1 MRILVTGGAGYI
13 GSIVS
18 ETLLQNGHEV
28 IVYDNLS
35 TGHRSAVPSEAVF
48 VEGDISD
55 KEKLIST
62 LKQHRIEAVMHFA
75 AFSCVS
81 ESVENPMK
89 YYRNNLSGGIS
100 LLEAMVNSNV
110 RKIVF
115 SSTAAVYGE
124 PESLPITEEHPT
136 RPTNPYGET
145 KLAFENALKWF
156 DRAFGIR
163 FVSLRYFN
171 AAGASSC
178 RGEKHEPETHLI
190 PLVLQVASGK
200 REFVEVFGND
210 YPTRDGTCI
219 RDFIHVLDLAEAHVK
234 ALEILDEKSE
244 IYNLGCGGEGFTVLE
259 VIETARKVTG
269 RDIKTVFS
277 QRRIGD
283 PAVLIASSEKI
294 CRELGWQPKFPSLE
308 EIIESVW
315 KWMQRDESLSV

>member
-18 ETLLQNGHEV
+18 EALLQKGHEV
-28 IVYDNLS
+28 VVYDNLS
-35 TGHRSAVPSEAVF
+35 TGHYSNVPLESTF
-48 VEGDISD
+48 IEGDILN
-55 KEKLIST
+55 KEKLVST
-62 LKQHRIEAVMHFA
+62 FRHHGIEAVMHFA

-81 ESVENPMK
+81 DSVKNPTK
-89 YYRNNLSGGIS
+89 YYRNNLYGGIC
-100 LLEAMVNSNV
+100 LLEAMINSNV

-124 PESLPITEEHPT
+124 PKSLPITEEHPT
-136 RPTNPYGET
+136 CPINPYGEP

-156 DRAFGIR
+156 DKTFNVR

-171 AAGASSC
+171 AAGASYQ

-190 PLVLQVASGK
+190 PLALQVALGK

-210 YPTRDGTCI
+210 YSTRDGTCI
-219 RDFIHVLDLAEAHVK
+219 RDFIHVLDIAEAHVK

-244 IYNLGCGGEGFTVLE
+244 IYNLGCGGKGFTVLE
-259 VIETARKVTG
+259 VIETVRKVTG
-269 RDIKTVFS
+269 REIKVVFG

-294 CRELGWQPKFPSLE
+294 YKELGWQPKFSS
-308 EIIESVW
+308 IEKIVESAW
-315 KWMQRDESLSV
+315 RWMQRDESISV